1 MSNDVAP
8 TELGAGCCCVACWM
22 LTYYIL
28 MRRGGL
34 LLTVT
39 TALLAGC
46 TTRSAM
52 ESALNQ
58 AGSNRTELEA
68 VLNHYRDTDINPQ
81 KLRAAEFLIENMPA
95 HYSYADERIHE
106 YYDYAVRILAD
117 KSLTPNQQRDSLQA
131 ITARKYSDLSSHT
144 VPDAQVI
151 KADFLIDNIDK
162 TYAQWT
168 TCPWTGH
175 LTFDEY
181 LEWIL
186 PYKLVELQEMDNWR
200 DTMYAYYGAT
210 CLEHRSHLKND
221 VEYNNA
227 VHVADTVRYLANKRI
242 RRNVFNTGAG
252 LPLLSDHL
260 LANLSFGTS
269 SDYSLMAALL
279 IRSLG
284 VPVVLDETPVGP
296 RGNASTRWLVVLS
309 DRGDQLMSEW
319 DFKTK
324 IGEGFFPYERGPKVF
339 RSTYSINRDREEY
352 LSKAK
357 YKYPFKLNVQDVTH
371 RYFLVSDLRIPVDNA
386 AKRKLKDKYVY
397 IASAVRDESN
407 PWQIVDFGKIKGGK
421 ACFNDMG
428 REVLYTIMG
437 YDGTGLIEITD
448 PFILHKDGSVEYI
461 SAETISSASIDKWKN
476 CAL

>member
-8 TELGAGCCCVACWM
+8 TELGAGCRCVACWM

-46 TTRSAM
+46 TTRSTM

-58 AGSNRTELEA
+58 AGANRTELEA

-95 HYSYADERIHE
+95 HYSDAGGR
-106 YYDYAVRILAD
+106 
-117 KSLTPNQQRDSLQA
+117 
-131 ITARKYSDLSSHT
+131 T

-151 KADFLIDNIDK
+151 RSDYLIENIDK
-162 TYAQWT
+162 TYDQWKNT
-168 TCPWTGH
+168 PWSTH
-175 LTFDEY
+175 LVFDEY
-181 LEWIL
+181 LDWLL
-186 PYKLVELQEMDNWR
+186 PYKMAQLQELDHWR
-200 DTMYAYYGAT
+200 DTLYARYGVP
-210 CLEHRSHLKND
+210 CLEQRSLFKND
-221 VEYNNA
+221 AEYLNVVE
-227 VHVADTVRYLANKRI
+227 VADGLRDYTNKLIKRHI
-242 RRNVFNTGAG
+242 VAKSTGIS
-252 LPLLSDHL
+252 LLHDFIHGRPVS
-260 LANLSFGTS
+260 GTA
-269 SDYSLMAALL
+269 SDYSLMLALTL
-279 IRSLG
+279 RSLG
-284 VPVVLDETPVGP
+284 IPVVLDETPVGP
-296 RGNASTRWLVVLS
+296 RGNASTQWVVILS
-309 DRGDQLMSEW
+309 DRGDQLATEW

-324 IGEGFFPYERGPKVF
+324 IGEGFFPYERGPKVY
-339 RSTYSINRDREEY
+339 RNTYSINREREEY
-352 LSKAK
+352 LRKAK
-357 YKYPFKLNVQDVTH
+357 YKYPFEVNRRDVT
-371 RYFLVSDLRIPVDNA
+371 RQYFLTSNLSLPVDNA
-386 AKRKLKDKYVY
+386 VKKHLKDKYVY
-397 IASAVRDESN
+397 IASAVRKDGN

-461 SAETISSASIDKWKN
+461 SADTISSASLDKWKN

>member
-1 MSNDVAP
+1 LSNDVAP
-8 TELGAGCCCVACWM
+8 TELGAGCRCVACWM

-46 TTRSAM
+46 TTRSTM

-95 HYSYADERIHE
+95 HYSDAGGR
-106 YYDYAVRILAD
+106 
-117 KSLTPNQQRDSLQA
+117 
-131 ITARKYSDLSSHT
+131 T

-151 KADFLIDNIDK
+151 RSDYLIENIDK
-162 TYAQWT
+162 TYDQWKNT
-168 TCPWTGH
+168 PWSTH
-175 LTFDEY
+175 LVFDEY
-181 LEWIL
+181 LEWLL
-186 PYKLVELQEMDNWR
+186 PYKMAQLQELDHWR
-200 DTMYAYYGAT
+200 DTLYARYGVP
-210 CLEHRSHLKND
+210 CLEQRSLFKND
-221 VEYNNA
+221 AEYLNVVE
-227 VHVADTVRYLANKRI
+227 VADGLRDYTNKLIKRHI
-242 RRNVFNTGAG
+242 VAKSTGIS
-252 LPLLSDHL
+252 LLHDFIHGRPVS
-260 LANLSFGTS
+260 GTA
-269 SDYSLMAALL
+269 SDYSLMLALTL
-279 IRSLG
+279 RSLG
-284 VPVVLDETPVGP
+284 IPVVLDETPVGP
-296 RGNASTRWLVVLS
+296 RGNASTQWVVILS
-309 DRGDQLMSEW
+309 DRGDQLATEW

-324 IGEGFFPYERGPKVF
+324 IGEGFFPYERGPKVY
-339 RSTYSINRDREEY
+339 RNTYSINREREEY
-352 LSKAK
+352 LRKAK
-357 YKYPFKLNVQDVTH
+357 YKYPFEVNRRDVT
-371 RYFLVSDLRIPVDNA
+371 RQYFLTSNLSLPVDNA
-386 AKRKLKDKYVY
+386 VKKHLKDKYVY
-397 IASAVRDESN
+397 IASAVRKDDN

-461 SAETISSASIDKWKN
+461 SADTISSASLDKWKN

>member
-8 TELGAGCCCVACWM
+8 TELGAGCRCVACWM

-39 TALLAGC
+39 IALLAGC
-46 TTRSAM
+46 TTRSTM

-95 HYSYADERIHE
+95 HYSDAGGR
-106 YYDYAVRILAD
+106 
-117 KSLTPNQQRDSLQA
+117 
-131 ITARKYSDLSSHT
+131 T

-151 KADFLIDNIDK
+151 RSDYLIENIDK
-162 TYAQWT
+162 TYDQWKNT
-168 TCPWTGH
+168 PWSTH
-175 LTFDEY
+175 LVFDEY
-181 LEWIL
+181 LEWLL
-186 PYKLVELQEMDNWR
+186 PYKMAQLQELDHWR
-200 DTMYAYYGAT
+200 DTLYARYGVP
-210 CLEHRSHLKND
+210 CLEQRSLFKND
-221 VEYNNA
+221 AEYLNVVE
-227 VHVADTVRYLANKRI
+227 VADGLRDYTNKLIKRHI
-242 RRNVFNTGAG
+242 VAKSTGIS
-252 LPLLSDHL
+252 LLHDFIHGRPVS
-260 LANLSFGTS
+260 GTA
-269 SDYSLMAALL
+269 SDYSLMLALTL
-279 IRSLG
+279 RSLG
-284 VPVVLDETPVGP
+284 IPVVLDETPVGP
-296 RGNASTRWLVVLS
+296 RGNASTQWVVILS
-309 DRGDQLMSEW
+309 DRGDQLTTEW

-324 IGEGFFPYERGPKVF
+324 IGEGFFPYERGPKVY
-339 RSTYSINRDREEY
+339 RNTYSINREREEY
-352 LSKAK
+352 LRKAK
-357 YKYPFKLNVQDVTH
+357 YKYPFAVNRRDVT
-371 RYFLVSDLRIPVDNA
+371 RQYFLTSNLSLPVDNA
-386 AKRKLKDKYVY
+386 VKKHLKDKYVY
-397 IASAVRDESN
+397 IASAVRKDGN

-437 YDGTGLIEITD
+437 YDGTGLVEITD

-461 SAETISSASIDKWKN
+461 SADTISSASLDKWKN

>member
-1 MSNDVAP
+1 
-8 TELGAGCCCVACWM
+8 
-22 LTYYIL
+22 

-46 TTRSAM
+46 TTRSTM

-95 HYSYADERIHE
+95 HYSDAGGR
-106 YYDYAVRILAD
+106 
-117 KSLTPNQQRDSLQA
+117 
-131 ITARKYSDLSSHT
+131 T

-151 KADFLIDNIDK
+151 RSDYLIENIDK
-162 TYAQWT
+162 TYDQWKNT
-168 TCPWTGH
+168 PWSTH
-175 LTFDEY
+175 LVFDEY
-181 LEWIL
+181 LEWLL
-186 PYKLVELQEMDNWR
+186 PYKMAQLQELDHWR
-200 DTMYAYYGAT
+200 DTLYARYGVP
-210 CLEHRSHLKND
+210 CLEQRSLFKND
-221 VEYNNA
+221 AEYLNVVE
-227 VHVADTVRYLANKRI
+227 VADGLRDYTNKLIKRHI
-242 RRNVFNTGAG
+242 VAKSTGIS
-252 LPLLSDHL
+252 LLHDFIHGRPVS
-260 LANLSFGTS
+260 GTA
-269 SDYSLMAALL
+269 SDYSLMLALTL
-279 IRSLG
+279 RSLG
-284 VPVVLDETPVGP
+284 IPVVLDETPVGP
-296 RGNASTRWLVVLS
+296 RGNASTQWVVILS
-309 DRGDQLMSEW
+309 DRGDQLTTEW

-324 IGEGFFPYERGPKVF
+324 IGEGFFPYERGPKVY
-339 RSTYSINRDREEY
+339 RNTYSINREREEY
-352 LSKAK
+352 LRKAK
-357 YKYPFKLNVQDVTH
+357 YKYPFEVNRRDVT
-371 RYFLVSDLRIPVDNA
+371 RQYFLTNNLSLPVDNA
-386 AKRKLKDKYVY
+386 VKKHLKDKYVY
-397 IASAVRDESN
+397 IASAVRKDGN

-461 SAETISSASIDKWKN
+461 SADTISSASLDKWKN

>member
-8 TELGAGCCCVACWM
+8 TELGAGCRCVACWM

-46 TTRSAM
+46 TTRSTM

-95 HYSYADERIHE
+95 HYSDAGGR
-106 YYDYAVRILAD
+106 
-117 KSLTPNQQRDSLQA
+117 
-131 ITARKYSDLSSHT
+131 T

-151 KADFLIDNIDK
+151 RSDYLIENIDK
-162 TYAQWT
+162 TYDQWKNT
-168 TCPWTGH
+168 PWSTH
-175 LTFDEY
+175 LVFDEY
-181 LEWIL
+181 LEWLL
-186 PYKLVELQEMDNWR
+186 PYKMAQLQELDHWR
-200 DTMYAYYGAT
+200 DTLYARYGVP
-210 CLEHRSHLKND
+210 CLEQRSLFKND
-221 VEYNNA
+221 AEYLNVVE
-227 VHVADTVRYLANKRI
+227 VADGLRDYTNKLIKRYIVAKS
-242 RRNVFNTGAG
+242 TGIS
-252 LPLLSDHL
+252 LLHDFIHGRPVS
-260 LANLSFGTS
+260 GTA
-269 SDYSLMAALL
+269 SDYSLMLALTL
-279 IRSLG
+279 RSLG
-284 VPVVLDETPVGP
+284 IPVVLDETPVGP
-296 RGNASTRWLVVLS
+296 RGNASTQWVVILS
-309 DRGDQLMSEW
+309 DRGDQLATEW

-324 IGEGFFPYERGPKVF
+324 IGEGFFPYERGPKVY
-339 RSTYSINRDREEY
+339 RNTYSINREREEY
-352 LSKAK
+352 LSKSK
-357 YKYPFKLNVQDVTH
+357 YKYPFEVNRRDVT
-371 RYFLVSDLRIPVDNA
+371 RQYFLTSNLSLPVDNA
-386 AKRKLKDKYVY
+386 VKKHLKDKYVY
-397 IASAVRDESN
+397 IASAVRKDGN

-461 SAETISSASIDKWKN
+461 SADTISSASLDKWKN

>member
-8 TELGAGCCCVACWM
+8 TELGAGCRCVACWM

-46 TTRSAM
+46 TTRSTM

-58 AGSNRTELEA
+58 AGANRTELEA

-95 HYSYADERIHE
+95 HYSDAGGR
-106 YYDYAVRILAD
+106 
-117 KSLTPNQQRDSLQA
+117 
-131 ITARKYSDLSSHT
+131 T

-151 KADFLIDNIDK
+151 RSDYLIENIDK
-162 TYAQWT
+162 TYDQWKNT
-168 TCPWTGH
+168 PWSTH
-175 LTFDEY
+175 LVFDEY
-181 LEWIL
+181 LEWLL
-186 PYKLVELQEMDNWR
+186 PYKMAQLQELDHWR
-200 DTMYAYYGAT
+200 DTLYARYGVP
-210 CLEHRSHLKND
+210 CLEHRSLFKND
-221 VEYNNA
+221 AEYLNVVE
-227 VHVADTVRYLANKRI
+227 VADGLRDYTNKLIKRHI
-242 RRNVFNTGAG
+242 VAKSTGIS
-252 LPLLSDHL
+252 LLHDFIHGRPVS
-260 LANLSFGTS
+260 GTA
-269 SDYSLMAALL
+269 SDYSLMLALTL
-279 IRSLG
+279 RSLG
-284 VPVVLDETPVGP
+284 IPVVLDETPVGP
-296 RGNASTRWLVVLS
+296 RGNASTQWVVILS
-309 DRGDQLMSEW
+309 DRGDQLATEW

-324 IGEGFFPYERGPKVF
+324 IGEGFFPYERGPKVY
-339 RSTYSINRDREEY
+339 RNTYSINREREEY
-352 LSKAK
+352 LRKAK
-357 YKYPFKLNVQDVTH
+357 YKYPFEVNRRDVT
-371 RYFLVSDLRIPVDNA
+371 RQYFLTSNLSLPVDNA
-386 AKRKLKDKYVY
+386 VKKHLKDKYVY
-397 IASAVRDESN
+397 IASAVRIDGN

-461 SAETISSASIDKWKN
+461 SADTISSASLDKWKN

>member
-8 TELGAGCCCVACWM
+8 TELGAGCRCVACWM

-34 LLTVT
+34 LLTVI

-46 TTRSAM
+46 TTRSTM

-95 HYSYADERIHE
+95 HYSYADERIYE
-106 YYDYAVRILAD
+106 YYGYAGRILAD

-162 TYAQWT
+162 SYAQWT

-186 PYKLVELQEMDNWR
+186 PYKFAELQAQDHWR
-200 DTMYAYYGAT
+200 DTLYVRFCAP
-210 CLEHRSHLKND
+210 CLEERTLYKND
-221 VEYNNA
+221 AEYYNVVE
-227 VHVADTVRYLANKRI
+227 VADGVREYTGKHIHRHIVDDATV
-242 RRNVFNTGAG
+242 

-260 LANLSFGTS
+260 LASMTYGTA
-269 SDYSLMAALL
+269 SDYSLMLALL
-279 IRSLG
+279 MRSLG
-284 VPVVLDETPVGP
+284 VPAALDETPVGP
-296 RGNASTRWLVVLS
+296 RGNASTQWLVILS
-309 DRGDQLMSEW
+309 DRGDQLTTEW

-324 IGEGFFPYERGPKVF
+324 IGEGFFPYERGPKVY
-339 RSTYSINRDREEY
+339 RNTYSINREREEY
-352 LSKAK
+352 LRKAK
-357 YKYPFKLNVQDVTH
+357 YKYPFAVNRRDVT
-371 RYFLVSDLRIPVDNA
+371 RQYFLTSNLSLPVDNA
-386 AKRKLKDKYVY
+386 VKKHLKDKYVY
-397 IASAVRDESN
+397 IASAVRKDDN

-448 PFILHKDGSVEYI
+448 PFILHKDGSVEYV
-461 SAETISSASIDKWKN
+461 SADTISSASLDKWKN

>member
-1 MSNDVAP
+1 
-8 TELGAGCCCVACWM
+8 M

-46 TTRSAM
+46 TTRSTM

-58 AGSNRTELEA
+58 AGANRTELEA

-95 HYSYADERIHE
+95 HYSDAGGR
-106 YYDYAVRILAD
+106 
-117 KSLTPNQQRDSLQA
+117 
-131 ITARKYSDLSSHT
+131 T

-151 KADFLIDNIDK
+151 RSDYLIENIDK
-162 TYAQWT
+162 TYDQWKNT
-168 TCPWTGH
+168 PWSTH
-175 LTFDEY
+175 LVFDEY
-181 LEWIL
+181 LEWLL
-186 PYKLVELQEMDNWR
+186 PYKMAQLQELDHWR
-200 DTMYAYYGAT
+200 DTLYARYGVP
-210 CLEHRSHLKND
+210 CLEQRSLFKND
-221 VEYNNA
+221 AEYLNVVE
-227 VHVADTVRYLANKRI
+227 VADGLRDYTNKLIKRHI
-242 RRNVFNTGAG
+242 VAKSTGIS
-252 LPLLSDHL
+252 LLHDFIHGRPVS
-260 LANLSFGTS
+260 GTA
-269 SDYSLMAALL
+269 SDYSLMLALTL
-279 IRSLG
+279 RSLG
-284 VPVVLDETPVGP
+284 IPVVLDETPVGP
-296 RGNASTRWLVVLS
+296 RGNASTQWVVILS
-309 DRGDQLMSEW
+309 DRGDQLATEW

-324 IGEGFFPYERGPKVF
+324 IGEGFFPYERGPKVY
-339 RSTYSINRDREEY
+339 RNTYSINREREEY
-352 LSKAK
+352 LRKSK
-357 YKYPFKLNVQDVTH
+357 YKYPFEVNRRDVT
-371 RYFLVSDLRIPVDNA
+371 RQYFLTSNLSLPVDNA
-386 AKRKLKDKYVY
+386 VKKHLKDKYVY
-397 IASAVRDESN
+397 IASAVRKDGN

-461 SAETISSASIDKWKN
+461 SADTISSASLDKWKN

>member
-8 TELGAGCCCVACWM
+8 TELGAGCRCVACWM

-46 TTRSAM
+46 TTRSTM

-95 HYSYADERIHE
+95 HYSDAGGR
-106 YYDYAVRILAD
+106 
-117 KSLTPNQQRDSLQA
+117 
-131 ITARKYSDLSSHT
+131 T
-144 VPDAQVI
+144 VTDAQVI
-151 KADFLIDNIDK
+151 RSDYLIENIDK
-162 TYAQWT
+162 TYDQWKNT
-168 TCPWTGH
+168 PWSTH
-175 LTFDEY
+175 LVFDEY
-181 LEWIL
+181 LEWLL
-186 PYKLVELQEMDNWR
+186 PYKMAQLQELDHWR
-200 DTMYAYYGAT
+200 DTLYARYGVP
-210 CLEHRSHLKND
+210 CLEQRSLFKND
-221 VEYNNA
+221 AEYLNVVE
-227 VHVADTVRYLANKRI
+227 VADGLRDYTNKLIKRHI
-242 RRNVFNTGAG
+242 VAKSTGIS
-252 LPLLSDHL
+252 LLHDFIHGRPVS
-260 LANLSFGTS
+260 GTA
-269 SDYSLMAALL
+269 SDYSLMLALTL
-279 IRSLG
+279 RSLG
-284 VPVVLDETPVGP
+284 IPVVLDETPVGP
-296 RGNASTRWLVVLS
+296 RGNASTQWVVILS
-309 DRGDQLMSEW
+309 DRGDQLATEW

-324 IGEGFFPYERGPKVF
+324 IGEGFFPYERGPKVY
-339 RSTYSINRDREEY
+339 RNTYSINREREEY
-352 LSKAK
+352 LRKAK
-357 YKYPFKLNVQDVTH
+357 YKYPFEVNRRDVT
-371 RYFLVSDLRIPVDNA
+371 RQYFLTSNLSLPVDNA
-386 AKRKLKDKYVY
+386 VKKHLKDKYVY
-397 IASAVRDESN
+397 IASAVRKDDN

-448 PFILHKDGSVEYI
+448 PFILHKDGSVEYL
-461 SAETISSASIDKWKN
+461 SADTISSASLDKWKN

>member
-8 TELGAGCCCVACWM
+8 TELGAGCRCVACWM

-46 TTRSAM
+46 TTRSTM

-95 HYSYADERIHE
+95 HYSDAGGR
-106 YYDYAVRILAD
+106 
-117 KSLTPNQQRDSLQA
+117 
-131 ITARKYSDLSSHT
+131 T

-151 KADFLIDNIDK
+151 RSDYLIENIDK
-162 TYAQWT
+162 TYDQWKNT
-168 TCPWTGH
+168 PWSTH
-175 LTFDEY
+175 LVFDEY
-181 LEWIL
+181 LEWLL
-186 PYKLVELQEMDNWR
+186 PYKMAQLQELDHWR
-200 DTMYAYYGAT
+200 DTLYARYGVP
-210 CLEHRSHLKND
+210 CLEQRSLFKND
-221 VEYNNA
+221 AEYLNVVE
-227 VHVADTVRYLANKRI
+227 VADGLRDYTNKLIKRHI
-242 RRNVFNTGAG
+242 VAKSTGIS
-252 LPLLSDHL
+252 LLHDFIHGRPVS
-260 LANLSFGTS
+260 GTA
-269 SDYSLMAALL
+269 SDYSLMLALTL
-279 IRSLG
+279 RSLG
-284 VPVVLDETPVGP
+284 IPVVLDETPVGP
-296 RGNASTRWLVVLS
+296 RGNASTQWVVILS
-309 DRGDQLMSEW
+309 DRGDQLATEW

-324 IGEGFFPYERGPKVF
+324 IGEGFFPYERGPKVY
-339 RSTYSINRDREEY
+339 RNTYSINREREEY
-352 LSKAK
+352 LRKAK
-357 YKYPFKLNVQDVTH
+357 YKYPFEVNRRDVT
-371 RYFLVSDLRIPVDNA
+371 RQYFLTSNLSLPVDNA
-386 AKRKLKDKYVY
+386 VKKHLKDKYVY
-397 IASAVRDESN
+397 IASAVRKDGN

-461 SAETISSASIDKWKN
+461 SADTISSASLDKWKN

>member
-1 MSNDVAP
+1 
-8 TELGAGCCCVACWM
+8 M

-46 TTRSAM
+46 TTRSTM

-95 HYSYADERIHE
+95 HYSDAGGR
-106 YYDYAVRILAD
+106 
-117 KSLTPNQQRDSLQA
+117 
-131 ITARKYSDLSSHT
+131 T

-151 KADFLIDNIDK
+151 RSDYLIENIDK
-162 TYAQWT
+162 TYDQWKNT
-168 TCPWTGH
+168 PWSTH
-175 LTFDEY
+175 LVFDEY
-181 LEWIL
+181 LEWLL
-186 PYKLVELQEMDNWR
+186 PYKMAQLQELDHWR
-200 DTMYAYYGAT
+200 DTLYARYGVP
-210 CLEHRSHLKND
+210 CLEQRSLFKND
-221 VEYNNA
+221 AEYLNVVE
-227 VHVADTVRYLANKRI
+227 VADGLRDYTNKLIKRHI
-242 RRNVFNTGAG
+242 VAKSTGIS
-252 LPLLSDHL
+252 LLHDFIHGRPVS
-260 LANLSFGTS
+260 GTA
-269 SDYSLMAALL
+269 SDYSLMLALTL
-279 IRSLG
+279 RSLG
-284 VPVVLDETPVGP
+284 IPVVLDETPVGP
-296 RGNASTRWLVVLS
+296 RGNASTQWVVILS
-309 DRGDQLMSEW
+309 DRGDQLATEW

-324 IGEGFFPYERGPKVF
+324 IGEGFFPYERGPKVY
-339 RSTYSINRDREEY
+339 RNTYSINREREEY
-352 LSKAK
+352 LRKAK
-357 YKYPFKLNVQDVTH
+357 YKYPFEVNRRDVT
-371 RYFLVSDLRIPVDNA
+371 RQYFLTSNLSLPVDNA
-386 AKRKLKDKYVY
+386 VKKHLKDKYVY
-397 IASAVRDESN
+397 IASAVRKDGN

-461 SAETISSASIDKWKN
+461 SADTISSASLDKWKN

>member
-1 MSNDVAP
+1 
-8 TELGAGCCCVACWM
+8 M

-46 TTRSAM
+46 TTRSTM

-106 YYDYAVRILAD
+106 YYDYAGRILGD

-168 TCPWTGH
+168 TCPWTEH

-186 PYKLVELQEMDNWR
+186 PYKFAELQAQDHWR
-200 DTMYAYYGAT
+200 DTLYARFCAP
-210 CLEHRSHLKND
+210 CLEERTLYKND
-221 VEYNNA
+221 AEYYNVVE
-227 VHVADTVRYLANKRI
+227 VADGVREYTGKHIHRHIVDDATV
-242 RRNVFNTGAG
+242 

-260 LANLSFGTS
+260 QASMTYGTA
-269 SDYSLMAALL
+269 SDYSLMLALL
-279 IRSLG
+279 MRSLG
-284 VPVVLDETPVGP
+284 VPAALDETPVGP
-296 RGNASTRWLVVLS
+296 RGNASTQWLVILS
-309 DRGDQLMSEW
+309 DRGDQLTTEW

-324 IGEGFFPYERGPKVF
+324 IGEGFFPYERGPKVY
-339 RSTYSINRDREEY
+339 RNTYSINREREEY
-352 LSKAK
+352 LRKAK
-357 YKYPFKLNVQDVTH
+357 YKYPFEVNRRDVT
-371 RYFLVSDLRIPVDNA
+371 RQYFLTSNLSLPVDNA
-386 AKRKLKDKYVY
+386 VKKHLKDKYVY
-397 IASAVRDESN
+397 IASAVRKDGN
-407 PWQIVDFGKIKGGK
+407 PWQIVDFG
-421 ACFNDMG
+421 
-428 REVLYTIMG
+428 R
-437 YDGTGLIEITD
+437 
-448 PFILHKDGSVEYI
+448 
-461 SAETISSASIDKWKN
+461 
-476 CAL
+476 

>member
-1 MSNDVAP
+1 
-8 TELGAGCCCVACWM
+8 M

-46 TTRSAM
+46 TTRSTM

-95 HYSYADERIHE
+95 HYSDAGGR
-106 YYDYAVRILAD
+106 
-117 KSLTPNQQRDSLQA
+117 
-131 ITARKYSDLSSHT
+131 T

-151 KADFLIDNIDK
+151 RSDYLIENIDK
-162 TYAQWT
+162 TYDQWKNT
-168 TCPWTGH
+168 PWSTH
-175 LTFDEY
+175 LVFDEY
-181 LEWIL
+181 LEWLL
-186 PYKLVELQEMDNWR
+186 PYKMAQLQELDHWR
-200 DTMYAYYGAT
+200 DTLYARYGVP
-210 CLEHRSHLKND
+210 CLEQRSLFKND
-221 VEYNNA
+221 AEYLNVVE
-227 VHVADTVRYLANKRI
+227 VADGLRDYTNKLIKRHI
-242 RRNVFNTGAG
+242 VAKSTGIS
-252 LPLLSDHL
+252 LLHDFIHGRPVS
-260 LANLSFGTS
+260 GTA
-269 SDYSLMAALL
+269 SDYSLMLALTL
-279 IRSLG
+279 RSLG
-284 VPVVLDETPVGP
+284 IPVVLDETPVGP
-296 RGNASTRWLVVLS
+296 RGNASTQWVVILS
-309 DRGDQLMSEW
+309 DRGDQLATEW

-324 IGEGFFPYERGPKVF
+324 IGEGFFPYERGPKVY
-339 RSTYSINRDREEY
+339 RNTYSINREREEY
-352 LSKAK
+352 LSKSK
-357 YKYPFKLNVQDVTH
+357 YKYPFEVNRRDVT
-371 RYFLVSDLRIPVDNA
+371 RQYFLTSNLSLPVDNA
-386 AKRKLKDKYVY
+386 VKKHLKDKYVY
-397 IASAVRDESN
+397 IASAVRKDGN

-461 SAETISSASIDKWKN
+461 SADTISSASLDKWKN

>member
-1 MSNDVAP
+1 
-8 TELGAGCCCVACWM
+8 M

-46 TTRSAM
+46 TTRSTM

-95 HYSYADERIHE
+95 HYSDAGGR
-106 YYDYAVRILAD
+106 
-117 KSLTPNQQRDSLQA
+117 
-131 ITARKYSDLSSHT
+131 T

-151 KADFLIDNIDK
+151 RSDYLIENIDK
-162 TYAQWT
+162 TYDQWKNT
-168 TCPWTGH
+168 PWSTH
-175 LTFDEY
+175 LVFDEY
-181 LEWIL
+181 LEWLL
-186 PYKLVELQEMDNWR
+186 PYKMAQLQELDHWR
-200 DTMYAYYGAT
+200 DTLYARYGVP
-210 CLEHRSHLKND
+210 CLEQRSLFKND
-221 VEYNNA
+221 AEYLNVVE
-227 VHVADTVRYLANKRI
+227 VADGLRDYTNKLIKRHI
-242 RRNVFNTGAG
+242 VAKSTGIS
-252 LPLLSDHL
+252 LLHDFIHGRPVS
-260 LANLSFGTS
+260 GTA
-269 SDYSLMAALL
+269 SDYSLMLALTL
-279 IRSLG
+279 RSLG
-284 VPVVLDETPVGP
+284 IPVVLDETPVGP
-296 RGNASTRWLVVLS
+296 RGNASTQWVVILS
-309 DRGDQLMSEW
+309 DRGDQLATEW

-324 IGEGFFPYERGPKVF
+324 IGEGFFPYERGPKVY
-339 RSTYSINRDREEY
+339 RNTYSINREREEY
-352 LSKAK
+352 LRKAK
-357 YKYPFKLNVQDVTH
+357 YKYPFEVNRRDVT
-371 RYFLVSDLRIPVDNA
+371 RQYFLTSNLSLPVDNA
-386 AKRKLKDKYVY
+386 VKKHLKDKYVY
-397 IASAVRDESN
+397 IASAVRKDGN

-461 SAETISSASIDKWKN
+461 SADTISSASLDKWKS
-476 CAL
+476 CALWKGSYHSQ

>member
-8 TELGAGCCCVACWM
+8 TELGAGCRCVACWM

-46 TTRSAM
+46 TTRSTM

-58 AGSNRTELEA
+58 AGANRTELEA

-95 HYSYADERIHE
+95 HYSDAGGR
-106 YYDYAVRILAD
+106 
-117 KSLTPNQQRDSLQA
+117 
-131 ITARKYSDLSSHT
+131 T

-151 KADFLIDNIDK
+151 RSDYLIENIDK
-162 TYAQWT
+162 TYDQWKNT
-168 TCPWTGH
+168 PWSTH
-175 LTFDEY
+175 LVFDEY
-181 LEWIL
+181 LEWLL
-186 PYKLVELQEMDNWR
+186 PYKMAQLQELDHWR
-200 DTMYAYYGAT
+200 DTLYARYGVP
-210 CLEHRSHLKND
+210 CLEQRSLFKND
-221 VEYNNA
+221 AEYLNVVE
-227 VHVADTVRYLANKRI
+227 VADGLRDYTNKLIKRHI
-242 RRNVFNTGAG
+242 VAKSTGIS
-252 LPLLSDHL
+252 LLHDFIHGRPVS
-260 LANLSFGTS
+260 GTA
-269 SDYSLMAALL
+269 SDYSLMLALTL
-279 IRSLG
+279 RSLG
-284 VPVVLDETPVGP
+284 IPVVLDETPVGP
-296 RGNASTRWLVVLS
+296 RGNASTQWVVILS
-309 DRGDQLMSEW
+309 DRGDQLATEW

-324 IGEGFFPYERGPKVF
+324 IGEGFFPYERGPKVY
-339 RSTYSINRDREEY
+339 RNTYSINREREEY
-352 LSKAK
+352 LRKAK
-357 YKYPFKLNVQDVTH
+357 YKYPFEVNRRDVT
-371 RYFLVSDLRIPVDNA
+371 RQYFLTSNLSLPVDNA
-386 AKRKLKDKYVY
+386 VKKHLKDKYVY
-397 IASAVRDESN
+397 IASAVRKDGN

-461 SAETISSASIDKWKN
+461 SADTISSASLDKWKN

>member
-8 TELGAGCCCVACWM
+8 TELGAGCRCVACWM

-46 TTRSAM
+46 TTRSTM

-95 HYSYADERIHE
+95 HYSYAGGR
-106 YYDYAVRILAD
+106 
-117 KSLTPNQQRDSLQA
+117 
-131 ITARKYSDLSSHT
+131 T

-151 KADFLIDNIDK
+151 RSDYLIENIDK
-162 TYAQWT
+162 TYDQWKNT
-168 TCPWTGH
+168 PWSTH
-175 LTFDEY
+175 LVFDEY
-181 LEWIL
+181 LEWLL
-186 PYKLVELQEMDNWR
+186 PYKMAQLQELDHWR
-200 DTMYAYYGAT
+200 DTLYARYGVP
-210 CLEHRSHLKND
+210 CLEQRSLFKND
-221 VEYNNA
+221 AEYLNVVE
-227 VHVADTVRYLANKRI
+227 VADGLRDYTNKLIKRHI
-242 RRNVFNTGAG
+242 VAKSTGIS
-252 LPLLSDHL
+252 LLHDFIHGRPVS
-260 LANLSFGTS
+260 GTA
-269 SDYSLMAALL
+269 SDYSLMLALTL
-279 IRSLG
+279 RSLG
-284 VPVVLDETPVGP
+284 IPVVLDETPVGP
-296 RGNASTRWLVVLS
+296 RGNASTQWVVILS
-309 DRGDQLMSEW
+309 DRGDQLATEW

-324 IGEGFFPYERGPKVF
+324 IGEGFFPYERGPKVY
-339 RSTYSINRDREEY
+339 RNTYSINREREEY
-352 LSKAK
+352 LRKAK
-357 YKYPFKLNVQDVTH
+357 YKYPFEVNRRDVT
-371 RYFLVSDLRIPVDNA
+371 RQYFLTSNLSLPVDNA
-386 AKRKLKDKYVY
+386 VKKHLKDKYVY
-397 IASAVRDESN
+397 IASAVRKDGN

-437 YDGTGLIEITD
+437 YDGTSLIEITD

-461 SAETISSASIDKWKN
+461 SADTISSASLDKWKN

>member
-8 TELGAGCCCVACWM
+8 TELGAGCRCVACWM

-46 TTRSAM
+46 TTRSTM

-95 HYSYADERIHE
+95 HYSDAGGR
-106 YYDYAVRILAD
+106 
-117 KSLTPNQQRDSLQA
+117 
-131 ITARKYSDLSSHT
+131 T
-144 VPDAQVI
+144 VTDAQVI
-151 KADFLIDNIDK
+151 RSDYLIENIDK
-162 TYAQWT
+162 TYDQWKNT
-168 TCPWTGH
+168 PWSTH
-175 LTFDEY
+175 LVFDEY
-181 LEWIL
+181 LEWLL
-186 PYKLVELQEMDNWR
+186 PYKMAQLQELDHWR
-200 DTMYAYYGAT
+200 DTLYARYGVP
-210 CLEHRSHLKND
+210 CLEQRSLFKND
-221 VEYNNA
+221 AEYLNVVE
-227 VHVADTVRYLANKRI
+227 VADGLRDYTNKLIKRHI
-242 RRNVFNTGAG
+242 VAKSTGIS
-252 LPLLSDHL
+252 LLHDFIHGRPVS
-260 LANLSFGTS
+260 GTA
-269 SDYSLMAALL
+269 SDYSLMLALTL
-279 IRSLG
+279 RSLG
-284 VPVVLDETPVGP
+284 IPVVLDETPVGP
-296 RGNASTRWLVVLS
+296 RGNASTQWVVILS
-309 DRGDQLMSEW
+309 DRGDQLATEW

-324 IGEGFFPYERGPKVF
+324 IGEGFFPYERGPKVY
-339 RSTYSINRDREEY
+339 RNTYSINREREEY
-352 LSKAK
+352 LRKAK
-357 YKYPFKLNVQDVTH
+357 YKYPFEVNRRDVT
-371 RYFLVSDLRIPVDNA
+371 RQYFLTSNLSLPVDNA
-386 AKRKLKDKYVY
+386 VKKHLKDKYVY
-397 IASAVRDESN
+397 IASAVRKDGN

-448 PFILHKDGSVEYI
+448 PFILHKDGSVEYL
-461 SAETISSASIDKWKN
+461 SADTISSASLDKWKN

>member
-8 TELGAGCCCVACWM
+8 TELGAGCRCVVCWM

-46 TTRSAM
+46 TTRSTM

-95 HYSYADERIHE
+95 HYSDAGGR
-106 YYDYAVRILAD
+106 
-117 KSLTPNQQRDSLQA
+117 
-131 ITARKYSDLSSHT
+131 T

-151 KADFLIDNIDK
+151 RSDYLIENIDK
-162 TYAQWT
+162 TYDQWKNT
-168 TCPWTGH
+168 PWSTH
-175 LTFDEY
+175 LVFDEY
-181 LEWIL
+181 LEWLL
-186 PYKLVELQEMDNWR
+186 PYKMAQLQELDHWR
-200 DTMYAYYGAT
+200 DTLYARYGVP
-210 CLEHRSHLKND
+210 CLEQRSLFKND
-221 VEYNNA
+221 AEYLNVVE
-227 VHVADTVRYLANKRI
+227 VADGLRDYTNKLIKRHI
-242 RRNVFNTGAG
+242 VAKSTGIS
-252 LPLLSDHL
+252 LLHDFIHGRPVS
-260 LANLSFGTS
+260 GTA
-269 SDYSLMAALL
+269 SDYSLMLALTL
-279 IRSLG
+279 RSLG
-284 VPVVLDETPVGP
+284 IPVVLDETPVGP
-296 RGNASTRWLVVLS
+296 RGNASTQWVVILS
-309 DRGDQLMSEW
+309 DRGDQLATEW

-324 IGEGFFPYERGPKVF
+324 IGEGFFPYERGPKVY
-339 RSTYSINRDREEY
+339 RNTYSINREREEY
-352 LSKAK
+352 LRKAK
-357 YKYPFKLNVQDVTH
+357 YKYPFEVNRRDVT
-371 RYFLVSDLRIPVDNA
+371 RQYFLTSNLSLPVDNA
-386 AKRKLKDKYVY
+386 VKKHLKDKYVY
-397 IASAVRDESN
+397 IASAVRKDGN

-461 SAETISSASIDKWKN
+461 SADTISSASLDKWKN

>member
-8 TELGAGCCCVACWM
+8 TELGAGCRCVACWM

-46 TTRSAM
+46 TTRSTM

-95 HYSYADERIHE
+95 HYSDAGGR
-106 YYDYAVRILAD
+106 
-117 KSLTPNQQRDSLQA
+117 
-131 ITARKYSDLSSHT
+131 T
-144 VPDAQVI
+144 VTDAQVI
-151 KADFLIDNIDK
+151 RSDYLIENIDK
-162 TYAQWT
+162 TYDQWKNT
-168 TCPWTGH
+168 PWSTH
-175 LTFDEY
+175 LVFDEY
-181 LEWIL
+181 LEWLL
-186 PYKLVELQEMDNWR
+186 PYKMAQLQELDHWR
-200 DTMYAYYGAT
+200 DTLYARYGVP
-210 CLEHRSHLKND
+210 CLEQRSLFKND
-221 VEYNNA
+221 AEYLNVVE
-227 VHVADTVRYLANKRI
+227 VADGLRDYTNKLIKRGI
-242 RRNVFNTGAG
+242 S
-252 LPLLSDHL
+252 LLHDFIHGRPVS
-260 LANLSFGTS
+260 GTA
-269 SDYSLMAALL
+269 SDYSLMLALTL
-279 IRSLG
+279 RSLG
-284 VPVVLDETPVGP
+284 IPVVLDETPVGP
-296 RGNASTRWLVVLS
+296 RGNASTQWVVILS
-309 DRGDQLMSEW
+309 DRGDQLATEW

-324 IGEGFFPYERGPKVF
+324 IGEGFFPYERGPKVY
-339 RSTYSINRDREEY
+339 RNTYSINREREEY
-352 LSKAK
+352 LRKAK
-357 YKYPFKLNVQDVTH
+357 YKYPFEVNRRDVT
-371 RYFLVSDLRIPVDNA
+371 RQYFLTSNLSLPVDNA
-386 AKRKLKDKYVY
+386 VKKHLKDKYVY
-397 IASAVRDESN
+397 IASAVRKDGN

-448 PFILHKDGSVEYI
+448 PFILHKDGSVEYL
-461 SAETISSASIDKWKN
+461 SADTISSASLDKWKN

>member
-8 TELGAGCCCVACWM
+8 TELGAGCRCVACWM

-46 TTRSAM
+46 TTRSTM

-95 HYSYADERIHE
+95 HYSDAGGR
-106 YYDYAVRILAD
+106 
-117 KSLTPNQQRDSLQA
+117 
-131 ITARKYSDLSSHT
+131 T

-151 KADFLIDNIDK
+151 RSDYLIENIDK
-162 TYAQWT
+162 TYDQWKNT
-168 TCPWTGH
+168 PWSTH
-175 LTFDEY
+175 LVFDEY
-181 LEWIL
+181 LEWLL
-186 PYKLVELQEMDNWR
+186 PYKMAQLQELDHWR
-200 DTMYAYYGAT
+200 DTLYARYGVP
-210 CLEHRSHLKND
+210 CLEQRSLFKND
-221 VEYNNA
+221 AEYLNVVE
-227 VHVADTVRYLANKRI
+227 VADGLRDYTNKLIKRHI
-242 RRNVFNTGAG
+242 VAKSTGIS
-252 LPLLSDHL
+252 LLHDFIHGRPVS
-260 LANLSFGTS
+260 GTA
-269 SDYSLMAALL
+269 SDYSLMLALTL
-279 IRSLG
+279 RSLG
-284 VPVVLDETPVGP
+284 IPVVLDETPVGP
-296 RGNASTRWLVVLS
+296 RGNASTQWVVILS
-309 DRGDQLMSEW
+309 DRGDQLATEW

-324 IGEGFFPYERGPKVF
+324 IGEGFFPYERGPKVY
-339 RSTYSINRDREEY
+339 RNTYSINREREEY
-352 LSKAK
+352 LRKAK
-357 YKYPFKLNVQDVTH
+357 YKYPFEVNRRDVT
-371 RYFLVSDLRIPVDNA
+371 RQYFLTSNLSLPVDNA
-386 AKRKLKDKYVY
+386 VKKHLKDKYVY
-397 IASAVRDESN
+397 IASAVRKDGN

-428 REVLYTIMG
+428 REVLYTVMG

-461 SAETISSASIDKWKN
+461 SADTISSASLDKWKN

>member
-1 MSNDVAP
+1 
-8 TELGAGCCCVACWM
+8 
-22 LTYYIL
+22 

-46 TTRSAM
+46 TTRSTM

-95 HYSYADERIHE
+95 HYSDAGGR
-106 YYDYAVRILAD
+106 
-117 KSLTPNQQRDSLQA
+117 
-131 ITARKYSDLSSHT
+131 T

-151 KADFLIDNIDK
+151 RSDYLIENIDK
-162 TYAQWT
+162 TYDQWKNT
-168 TCPWTGH
+168 PWSTH
-175 LTFDEY
+175 LVFDEY
-181 LEWIL
+181 LEWLL
-186 PYKLVELQEMDNWR
+186 PYKMAQLQELDHWR
-200 DTMYAYYGAT
+200 DTLYARYGVP
-210 CLEHRSHLKND
+210 CLEQRSLFKND
-221 VEYNNA
+221 AEYLNVVE
-227 VHVADTVRYLANKRI
+227 VADGLRDYTNKLIKRHI
-242 RRNVFNTGAG
+242 VAKSTGIS
-252 LPLLSDHL
+252 LLHDFIHGRPVS
-260 LANLSFGTS
+260 GTA
-269 SDYSLMAALL
+269 SDYSLMLALTL
-279 IRSLG
+279 RSLG
-284 VPVVLDETPVGP
+284 IPVVLDETPVGP
-296 RGNASTRWLVVLS
+296 RGNASTQWVVILS
-309 DRGDQLMSEW
+309 DRGDQLTTEW

-324 IGEGFFPYERGPKVF
+324 IGEGFFPYERGPKVY
-339 RSTYSINRDREEY
+339 RNTYSINREREEY
-352 LSKAK
+352 LRKAK
-357 YKYPFKLNVQDVTH
+357 YKYPFEVNRRDVT
-371 RYFLVSDLRIPVDNA
+371 RQYFLTSNLSLPVDNA
-386 AKRKLKDKYVY
+386 VKKHLKDKYVY
-397 IASAVRDESN
+397 IASAVRKDGN

-461 SAETISSASIDKWKN
+461 SADTISSASLDKWKN